1 MRIRC
6 IQNLLKMKEKNFAL
20 KDQFQDKIRRLEMDK
35 EIQEKKVAKLQK
47 EMLDLDREK
56 YKVELKAKETIDEM
70 KRSQRSSMND
80 VKGRVSAQSS
90 MENKI
95 VKSQMDLKKANKEIE
110 RLQEQLR
117 YALGKQKNYS
127 ASKQTEEGSARKQAP
142 EKPPKPEIDYEKQVM
157 KQDVALLT
165 DQC

>member
-1 MRIRC
+1 
-6 IQNLLKMKEKNFAL
+6 
-20 KDQFQDKIRRLEMDK
+20 MDK

-80 VKGRVSAQSS
+80 VKGRVSVQSS

-110 RLQEQLR
+110 RL
-117 YALGKQKNYS
+117 
-127 ASKQTEEGSARKQAP
+127 
-142 EKPPKPEIDYEKQVM
+142 
-157 KQDVALLT
+157 
-165 DQC
+165 